1 MTPRQTIERIAY
13 RIEEYMRSVDAYM
26 QRKGAKLLRIM
37 KAKQRTL
44 FDVIKWITKQGYT
57 LQALEGTS
65 EQHIIERLSLR
76 IKDYKLQYDT
86 WERSRSS
93 VDLRY
98 LRAKEQI
105 LRDACDWIRKQGYR
119 PGLTDGVIYQ
129 KLPL

>member
-1 MTPRQTIERIAY
+1 MTPSQTIERITY
-13 RIEEYMRSVDAYM
+13 RIEDYMRSIDAYM
-26 QRKGAKLLRIM
+26 QRKGAKLLRTM

-76 IKDYKLQYDT
+76 IKEYKQHYDQ
-86 WERSRSS
+86 WERNKSD
-93 VDLRY
+93 VTMRY
-98 LRAKEQI
+98 LRTKEQV
-105 LRDACDWIRKQGYR
+105 LRDACAWIRKQGYR

-129 KLPL
+129 KLL